1 MYFAKLVGGKTY
13 NVMGHNFLDGMEQ
26 SVDKAVYEYL
36 SENHMF
42 EVREGEAAEKPS
54 FSNGEKYTEVELKK
68 LNKTDQDD
76 IIRSLTVG
84 DFIHETKN
92 EKERIELILQLQEQS
107 EQE

>member
-1 MYFAKLVGGKTY
+1 MHFVKLIGGKTY
-13 NVMGHNFLDGMEQ
+13 NVMGYNFLDGIEQ
-26 SVDKAVYEYL
+26 SVDKDVYEYL
-36 SENHMF
+36 SDNHMF
-42 EVREGEAAEKPS
+42 EVREGEAAEKSS

-68 LNKTDQDD
+68 LNKTDQED

-92 EKERIELILQLQEQS
+92 EKERIELILQLQN